1 LGLLSLHILK
11 DAYLFFV
18 VCGAVYGLIAI
29 RHKCRS
35 AAAHAA
41 WNGRMT
47 PYEPFKASPLVNS
60 NSMSERS
67 SAPAKVESV
76 TSFGSSSSLLD
87 GLLPA
92 AVQPDNYLDNLL
104 SEYISIDDI
113 TGGIRPMPS
122 SIPHTFSPS
131 PFSPV
136 EYCTSPGLRQYAD
149 LSASLP
155 AANNPLFSALNSVSP
170 VCVQWQALLND
181 DGLDCHECF

>member
-1 LGLLSLHILK
+1 
-11 DAYLFFV
+11 
-18 VCGAVYGLIAI
+18 
-29 RHKCRS
+29 
-35 AAAHAA
+35 
-41 WNGRMT
+41 MT
-47 PYEPFKASPLVNS
+47 PYEPFRASPLVNS

-104 SEYISIDDI
+104 SEYISVDDI

-136 EYCTSPGLRQYAD
+136 EYCTSPGLQQYAD

-155 AANNPLFSALNSVSP
+155 AANSPLFTALNSLNSVSP
-170 VCVQWQALLND
+170 VCFQWRPFIDD
-181 DGLDCHECF
+181 DGLCCHECILNTVGAGFRVV